1 MTLKYGLWYL
11 VRVRYRARG
20 KLFLSLLNLKS
31 RGDKRRGRD
40 CLKGGLSLSSLV
52 IATFPLVT
60 SNCVLN

>member
-1 MTLKYGLWYL
+1 VYKNKTYS
-11 VRVRYRARG
+11 RT
-20 KLFLSLLNLKS
+20 NLKS